1 MTDQKKSKTKLV
13 AAILGVIGSVVVAT
27 FIVLITF
34 SVKSARKIIVT
45 DTAENV
51 QVITKGYADAVS
63 YWISTGLAALDMYTK
78 SDVVANSE
86 SPEEIGRWLTTTTNR
101 RYEHFEYVL
110 FIDANGNSYYDS
122 GKTGNH
128 SDRAYYK
135 KIASGKASYSIENP
149 TIAKATGRVS
159 VMVVKAAYDS
169 NHKLVGMFV
178 GVHALK
184 FLQDEIAALKLGQE
198 GFAFLL
204 DGNGVVISHKNP
216 NYAIYKNFASDEEF
230 PADLREIA
238 NDMITGNASTGYAY
252 KGTPEEMFIAY
263 EPVKNTP
270 WSMAFCV
277 SKKQL
282 HQSADHLRVALIIGN
297 LVIALIILIV
307 LSVMLTVSLKPLSV
321 VVGTIEGIAKGN
333 ADLSRRIEV
342 THNNE
347 IGAVVNG
354 FNEFIKKIQDIIIKL
369 KESKVNLDAVD
380 SDLAAA
386 VEDTESSITQILANI
401 ESVKMGITKENAS
414 VQGTATAITE
424 IASNIQSLEHMI
436 ENQASGVTQASA
448 AIEQMIGNIG
458 SVNSSVEKM
467 AGSFEVLQSNAT
479 SGAQK
484 QMTVNERIEQIES
497 QSVMLQEAN
506 AAIAAIA
513 EQTNLLAMNAAIEAA
528 HAGEAGK
535 GFSVVADEIRKLSE
549 TSQTQS
555 RTIGDQLNKIKESI
569 NEVVTSSA
577 ESSAAF
583 QAVSTNIETTDELV
597 RQIRS
602 AMQEQQEGS
611 KQVLEALQM
620 MSDTTQQVREASIEM
635 STGSQSILQEIS
647 TLKDYSNEMETN
659 MFEMDAGAK
668 KINETG
674 VALHELSS
682 TMRSAISQIGNEID
696 QFKV

>member
-216 NYAIYKNFASDEEF
+216 NYAIYKNFVSDEEF
-230 PADLREIA
+230 PADLKEIA
-238 NDMITGNASTGYAY
+238 NDMIAGNASTGYAY
-252 KGTPEEMFIAY
+252 KGTPEEM
-263 EPVKNTP
+263 
-270 WSMAFCV
+270 
-277 SKKQL
+277 L
-282 HQSADHLRVALIIGN
+282 LR
-297 LVIALIILIV
+297 
-307 LSVMLTVSLKPLSV
+307 M
-321 VVGTIEGIAKGN
+321 
-333 ADLSRRIEV
+333 
-342 THNNE
+342 
-347 IGAVVNG
+347 
-354 FNEFIKKIQDIIIKL
+354 
-369 KESKVNLDAVD
+369 
-380 SDLAAA
+380 
-386 VEDTESSITQILANI
+386 
-401 ESVKMGITKENAS
+401 
-414 VQGTATAITE
+414 
-424 IASNIQSLEHMI
+424 
-436 ENQASGVTQASA
+436 NQ
-448 AIEQMIGNIG
+448 
-458 SVNSSVEKM
+458 
-467 AGSFEVLQSNAT
+467 
-479 SGAQK
+479 
-484 QMTVNERIEQIES
+484 
-497 QSVMLQEAN
+497 
-506 AAIAAIA
+506 
-513 EQTNLLAMNAAIEAA
+513 
-528 HAGEAGK
+528 
-535 GFSVVADEIRKLSE
+535 
-549 TSQTQS
+549 
-555 RTIGDQLNKIKESI
+555 
-569 NEVVTSSA
+569 
-577 ESSAAF
+577 
-583 QAVSTNIETTDELV
+583 
-597 RQIRS
+597 
-602 AMQEQQEGS
+602 
-611 KQVLEALQM
+611 
-620 MSDTTQQVREASIEM
+620 
-635 STGSQSILQEIS
+635 
-647 TLKDYSNEMETN
+647 
-659 MFEMDAGAK
+659 
-668 KINETG
+668 
-674 VALHELSS
+674 
-682 TMRSAISQIGNEID
+682 
-696 QFKV
+696 